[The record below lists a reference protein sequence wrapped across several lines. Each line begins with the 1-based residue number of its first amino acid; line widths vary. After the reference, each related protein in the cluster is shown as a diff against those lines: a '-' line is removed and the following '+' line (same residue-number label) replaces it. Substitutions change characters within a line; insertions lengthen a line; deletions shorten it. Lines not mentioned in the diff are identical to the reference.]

1 MSGYT
6 FSFQLAEYLLKRG
19 DARVYD
25 WKTLNDNAK
34 YFSDVRRAA
43 MENWG
48 NKAIDIRTDDVAFT
62 MRRKEVMRMAVLKVL
77 AAERHRRV
85 REPAAA
91 RPAGQDRATGRR
103 WRRRRLPGMA
113 TARGSASRRYSCRPA
128 SPTRFTTRPSSSVP
142 TARST
147 SRCRERPRRSPTG
160 PLPFNIAFWA
170 GPGDEAVVLKVASA
184 YEAATHHRKP
194 PAGFGPVQGQR
205 QSSVR

>member
-1 MSGYT
+1 
-6 FSFQLAEYLLKRG
+6 LLKRG

-34 YFSDVRRAA
+34 YFSDARRAA
-43 MENWG
+43 MANWG

-77 AAERHRRV
+77 AQNDIDVFVNPPLLAL
-85 REPAAA
+85 PGKIGQ
-91 RPAGQDRATGRR
+91 PAGGGGGGGAGHGYGA
-103 WRRRRLPGMA
+103 RLGIPEVFVPAGFA
-113 TARGSASRRYSCRPA
+113 NAVYDPTFKLSADGTKYE
-128 SPTRFTTRPSSSVP
+128 SVP
-142 TARST
+142 GTTAT
-147 SRCRERPRRSPTG
+147 KLTG

-184 YEAATHHRKP
+184 YEAATHHRKA